1 MGHRFWG
8 RTRAC
13 ILLIA
18 GVFATLIATNLI
30 TTRALAFDEGD
41 LFLLDVQADG
51 YLLAESIPAY
61 KSGKHYLI
69 DFPAFLE
76 ALEFQIAY
84 QDQAWSGWFR
94 TEEAQ
99 FFWNIESETADVT
112 GQDGTRVDILQWVEN
127 SDGFF
132 VSTDMIGIWFDL
144 EIKVDPRLQTVTVV
158 SDDPLPFQEWQQR
171 SLAKYR
177 HRSAQSLDADII
189 VPDQYHWAT
198 QPLFN
203 LSTQYFLQKNEGV
216 TGYATT
222 GAMVVGM
229 DLLKHSVMYTGTLT
243 RNDYGAETDTEST
256 HRLTIERAAAT
267 PDSTLFAGANRYM
280 LGDIYQSTANLVI
293 NSNTGRGFTV
303 GRFSEGNAGNLS
315 LVTIVGDAPP
325 GWQVELYQNGTL
337 IEFATVGADGRYVF
351 PDQNVPFGENIFV
364 AKVFGPQGQIRE
376 DRQTFWGGGIELAEG
391 DYDYSVSHVDFDKYT
406 IDGAPE
412 DTASLPATYATDFRA
427 SRAWTDDIQAG
438 AAYTRAGLG
447 NRDRDG
453 NFTDSDYFSL
463 FGRMKLGPGVF
474 VGEAST
480 QLDAGQ
486 AWSLEYLTG
495 HNGHNISVAHRARNQ
510 FDSPATLDREDIDSA
525 NEISFF
531 GPFGREGMNSYTVR
545 LRQRD
550 KADGTSD
557 VRLFNRIGARLGPV
571 SLTNDLQHIAV
582 DGPNTTNGQLRVAGR
597 VRRISLRGQLD
608 YQLSGLQTLQQIS
621 ATMNWNLTARLNN
634 NLIVTQNLANGG
646 SFFVT
651 NLLSVGVRNLN
662 LTFSVNSDFDDTY
675 QVGVGLNIA
684 FGYDKRRRGF
694 VTDRRGLADT
704 GRAAMSL
711 FVDENNNGIREPG
724 EPAVLWARYRDEEML
739 QDSPGTVTLNALPRY
754 RPVKIETR
762 HFKFDDPFLVPRSAI
777 YELYT
782 HAGSDVS
789 VDIAVVM
796 TGDIEGYVY
805 NGPVDDAAPVKG
817 VIVTLYDADGREI
830 SAARSEFDGFY
841 SFTAIPAGDYEVR
854 VRPKAGEE
862 ILAQP
867 FTLDGREGFVALEKI
882 YLYE

>member
-76 ALEFQIAY
+76 AVEFQIAY

-99 FFWNIESETADVT
+99 FFWNIESEIADVT

-724 EPAVLWARYRDEEML
+724 EPAVPWARYRDEEML